1 MGEEVSID
9 VVNSGS
15 DVGIENG
22 NGMRIESK
30 RDHQW
35 VDDEAEG
42 EPCAKKQATEGLK
55 DVKELEDSKEQP
67 KEVSNDE
74 MCSEV
79 SDPNFSPKENA
90 SCFHTISS
98 QKIEETVIDNQVET
112 TASGNH
118 GEITASDNHGDTT
131 ASDNQ
136 GETIASDN
144 QGEASSTCSGN
155 FSTERESLSEE
166 EHGHNAIGEKGCHSQ
181 VVIENQ
187 SHASITGIRKITFK
201 FSKKREDYN
210 NQIFAAPAGQS
221 VISSCGD
228 GYNKLPHSSSSSE
241 MELKT
246 QNNIYAGSSLVNVKK
261 LLSTGILEGA
271 RVKYVSTSGNRE
283 LSGIIRDW
291 GYLCGCSTC
300 IFSKVLSA
308 HEFEMHAGSRS
319 RHPNNHIFLENGNP
333 IYRIIQEL
341 RTAPMDMLEEVIKRV
356 AGSSVNELRF
366 QNWKASLHQKIEL
379 PKADDSCSNKFLGVH
394 NFNTSHYAKVI
405 RKTDG
410 PASSYVQNEP
420 FEHRS
425 YMDALEEQEDMING
439 PRVNFSSS
447 VWEQKRYSEG
457 CTKKRDNDLHRLLF
471 LPKGLRDGTKLAY
484 CAKGK
489 DILGGYK
496 QGNGIVCNHCNTEVS
511 PSQFEAHAGWA
522 AKRQPYR
529 HICTS
534 DGYTLHEIAML
545 LSKGQSIQ
553 NIASSNSDDMCA
565 VCGDGGELIVC
576 DGCPRAFHSVCL
588 RLECIPTGHW
598 HCPHCTE
605 RFNSSGRNGGESR
618 SIIFRLNRVVK
629 APEYQ
634 PGGCVVCRLQ
644 DFSVDTFDERTVMLC
659 DQCEKEF
666 HVSCLRDVGL
676 CDLKELPKD
685 KWFCCSDCNGIYST
699 MQSLVLKGIEM
710 VPASVLDA
718 VNKKNLGHG
727 LTVGA
732 ANSMQWRIL
741 SGKSRYP
748 EHLSLLSRA
757 AAIFRECFDPIVAK
771 SGRDLI
777 PVMVYGRNISGQEFG
792 GMYCVVLIVKSVVVS
807 AGLLRIFGKETAE
820 LPIVATSRDNRGK
833 GYFRALFTCIEQLLV
848 SMNVEKIVLPAAE
861 DAESIWTKKLGFKKI
876 SDEQLAKYTRDLQL
890 TIFKGTSMLE
900 KKVQR
905 DVNVQS
911 TVVVKTSQMAD
922 ASGTPVM
929 EEEQQAAD

>member
-1 MGEEVSID
+1 MGEEVTVD
-9 VVNSGS
+9 EVNNCG
-15 DVGIENG
+15 DTGDG
-22 NGMRIESK
+22 LRIESK

-35 VDDEAEG
+35 LDEETEG
-42 EPCAKKQATEGLK
+42 EPCTKKQATEGLK
-55 DVKELEDSKEQP
+55 DVKELDSLKEQI

-74 MCSEV
+74 TCSEV
-79 SDPNFSPKENA
+79 SNPNCSLKENA
-90 SCFHTISS
+90 SSFQTISS
-98 QKIEETVIDNQVET
+98 QKIEETVSDNQGQT
-112 TASGNH
+112 
-118 GEITASDNHGDTT
+118 IASDNHDETT
-131 ASDNQ
+131 GSDNC
-136 GETIASDN
+136 GETTASDN

-155 FSTERESLSEE
+155 FSTEKESLSEE
-166 EHGHNAIGEKGCHSQ
+166 EHGHSAIVEKDCSSK

-187 SHASITGIRKITFK
+187 SHVSITGIRKITFK

-210 NQIFAAPAGQS
+210 NQIFVVPVGQS

-228 GYNKLPHSSSSSE
+228 GYKEIPHLNPSSE
-241 MELKT
+241 MEIKAE
-246 QNNIYAGSSLVNVKK
+246 NNIYAGSSLVNVKK
-261 LLSTGILEGA
+261 LLLTGILEGA

-283 LSGIIRDW
+283 LSGIIKDW

-308 HEFEMHAGSRS
+308 HEFEIHAGSRS

-341 RTAPMDMLEEVIKRV
+341 RTAPLDMLEEVIKRV
-356 AGSSVNELRF
+356 AGSSVNEQRF
-366 QNWKASLHQKIEL
+366 QNWKASLHQNNDL
-379 PKADDSCSNKFLGVH
+379 PKAVDKCCNKFLGMH
-394 NFNTSHYAKVI
+394 NFNTSHYTKVI
-405 RKTDG
+405 QKTDG
-410 PASSYVQNEP
+410 PSSSYVQNEP

-425 YMDALEEQEDMING
+425 YVDAPEEPEDMINEPG
-439 PRVNFSSS
+439 SYFSGS
-447 VWEQKRYSEG
+447 VWEQKRFNEG

-484 CAKGK
+484 CSKGK
-489 DILGGYK
+489 DILEGYK
-496 QGNGIVCNHCNTEVS
+496 QGNGIVCSHCDTEIS

-529 HICTS
+529 HICTT

-553 NIASSNSDDMCA
+553 SIASSNSDDMCA

-576 DGCPRAFHSVCL
+576 DGCPRAFHAACL
-588 RLECIPTGHW
+588 GSECIPAGHW
-598 HCPHCTE
+598 HCPHCTD
-605 RFNSSGRNGGESR
+605 RFSSSGRVGGESR
-618 SIIFRLNRVVK
+618 SIVFRLNRVVK

-666 HVSCLRDVGL
+666 HVSCLRDIGL

-685 KWFCCSDCNGIYST
+685 NWFCCSDCNRIHLT
-699 MQSLVLKGIEM
+699 MQSLVLKGTEM

-718 VNKKNLGHG
+718 VYKKRLGKG
-727 LTVGA
+727 LTDGA
-732 ANSMQWRIL
+732 ANRMQWRIL
-741 SGKSRYP
+741 SGKSRNP
-748 EHLSLLSRA
+748 EHLALLSRA

-792 GMYCVVLIVKSVVVS
+792 GIYCVVLIVKSVVVS
-807 AGLLRIFGKETAE
+807 AGLLRIFGRETAE
-820 LPIVATSRDNRGK
+820 LPIVATSRDNREK

-876 SDEQLAKYTRDLQL
+876 SDELLSKYTRDLQL

-905 DVNVQS
+905 EADCTS
-911 TVVVKTSQMAD
+911 TVVTETSQIAD
-922 ASGTPVM
+922 AFGTSVM
-929 EEEQQAAD
+929 EEGQQDTDWCSASCARS

>member
-1 MGEEVSID
+1 MGEEVAID
-9 VVNSGS
+9 DVNNSG
-15 DVGIENG
+15 DIGIG
-22 NGMRIESK
+22 NGLRVESK

-35 VDDEAEG
+35 LDQETEG

-55 DVKELEDSKEQP
+55 DVKEVENLKEQI

-74 MCSEV
+74 TCSEV
-79 SDPNFSPKENA
+79 SNPNCSPKEN
-90 SCFHTISS
+90 SSSFQTISS
-98 QKIEETVIDNQVET
+98 QKIEQTVSDIQGET
-112 TASGNH
+112 TASDYH
-118 GEITASDNHGDTT
+118 GETT
-131 ASDNQ
+131 H
-136 GETIASDN
+136 GETAVSDN

-155 FSTERESLSEE
+155 FSTEKESLSEE
-166 EHGHNAIGEKGCHSQ
+166 EHGHNAIVDKGCSSQ

-187 SHASITGIRKITFK
+187 SHGITGIRKITFK

-210 NQIFAAPAGQS
+210 NQIFAAPVEQS

-228 GYNKLPHSSSSSE
+228 GFNKMPHSYPSSE

-246 QNNIYAGSSLVNVKK
+246 ENNIYAGSSLVNVKK
-261 LLSTGILEGA
+261 LLLTGILEGA
-271 RVKYVSTSGNRE
+271 RVKYVSTSRSRE
-283 LSGIIRDW
+283 LSGIIKDW

-308 HEFEMHAGSRS
+308 HEFELHAGSRS

-341 RTAPMDMLEEVIKRV
+341 RTAPVDMLEEVIKCV
-356 AGSSVNELRF
+356 AGSSVNEQRF
-366 QNWKASLHQKIEL
+366 QNWKASLHQKNEL
-379 PKADDSCSNKFLGVH
+379 PKAVDNCCNKFLAVH
-394 NFNTSHYAKVI
+394 NFSTSHYTKVI

-410 PASSYVQNEP
+410 PSSSYVQNEP
-420 FEHRS
+420 FEHGS
-425 YMDALEEQEDMING
+425 CIDAPEEPEDMINE
-439 PRVNFSSS
+439 PRSYFSGLD
-447 VWEQKRYSEG
+447 WEQKRYSEG

-489 DILGGYK
+489 DILEGYK
-496 QGNGIVCNHCNTEVS
+496 QGNGIVCGHCDTEIS

-529 HICTS
+529 HICTT

-576 DGCPRAFHSVCL
+576 DGCPRAFHAVCL
-588 RLECIPTGHW
+588 SSECIPTGHW
-598 HCPHCTE
+598 HCPHCME
-605 RFNSSGRNGGESR
+605 RFSSSGRVGGESR
-618 SIIFRLNRVVK
+618 SIIFRLNRVVE

-666 HVSCLRDVGL
+666 HVSCLRDIGL

-685 KWFCCSDCNGIYST
+685 KWFCCSDCNEIHLT
-699 MQSLVLKGIEM
+699 MQSLVLKGTEM

-718 VNKKNLGHG
+718 VYKKRLGKG
-727 LTVGA
+727 LTDGVA
-732 ANSMQWRIL
+732 YSMEWRIL
-741 SGKSRYP
+741 SGKSRNL
-748 EHLSLLSRA
+748 EHLALLSRA

-807 AGLLRIFGKETAE
+807 AGLLRIFGRETAE

-876 SDEQLAKYTRDLQL
+876 SDEQLSKYTRDLQL

-900 KKVQR
+900 KKVR
-905 DVNVQS
+905 REANCTS
-911 TVVVKTSQMAD
+911 TKMAD
-922 ASGTPVM
+922 AFGTSVT